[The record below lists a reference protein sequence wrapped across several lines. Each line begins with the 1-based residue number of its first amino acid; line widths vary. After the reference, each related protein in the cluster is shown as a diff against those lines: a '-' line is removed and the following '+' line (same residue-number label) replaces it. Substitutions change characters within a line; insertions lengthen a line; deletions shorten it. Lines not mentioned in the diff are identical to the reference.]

1 MRGALIQ
8 KPAENSAGFFVD
20 KPYFFIP
27 TKLAGGYFDPRQ
39 AVEKPVQRGNRIAK
53 AGGVLL
59 YVEDLGNSVDKA
71 RRGISTACYLFM
83 SLIS

>member
-1 MRGALIQ
+1 LVILL
-8 KPAENSAGFFVD
+8 
-20 KPYFFIP
+20 
-27 TKLAGGYFDPRQ
+27 TKLDGEFPDPRQ

-83 SLIS
+83 GFVS